1 MLNND
6 DPLLD
11 PNVQLNKQPSQQSP
25 ALGRREFVR
34 SATAAGISLGTL
46 PLLVAEAKGNQ
57 AASASSFPKSIIG
70 NYGSWAASLTEQPAL
85 SSFRRAK
92 TSNIDTW
99 RKQARDKTAELLA
112 APSIPLKPQMQVG
125 RRTQFDGLDIEHIT
139 WQLPYGRPTR
149 AVVLKPQGASGKL
162 PAVLGLHDH
171 GGKKY
176 FGLRKITTTDEPQH
190 PLMIEHQQ
198 EYYGGLAW
206 ANELAKRGYVVLV
219 HDTFAFAS
227 RRVMFE
233 DMSEIR
239 WGDCKTTGKS
249 DSDPEKRENIE
260 AYNSWASA
268 HEDIM
273 AKSLFCGGTTW
284 PGVVLAED
292 QAALSVLMAREDVEA
307 SRVGCAGLSGG
318 GLRTVYLGGMDDRIQ
333 CAICVGFMSTWRDF
347 LINKSYTHTWMT
359 YAPLLPRYLE
369 FPEILGQRVP
379 LPTMVQNCD
388 EDDLY
393 TVPEMQR
400 ADQILQEVY
409 SKSGMS
415 DRYSGK
421 FYEGGHKFDAAM
433 QRDAFEWFDRWLK

>member
-6 DPLLD
+6 HPLLD
-11 PNVQLNKQPSQQSP
+11 PNVQYNNQTSQQTP
-25 ALGRREFVR
+25 ALDRREFVR
-34 SATAAGISLGTL
+34 SASVVGMALGTL
-46 PLLVAEAKGNQ
+46 PLLGAKAIGNQ
-57 AASASSFPKSIIG
+57 AGASSLAQSIIG
-70 NYGSWAASLTEQPAL
+70 NYGNWAASLVQQPAL
-85 SSFRRAK
+85 SSFRQAK
-92 TSNIDTW
+92 YSNIDTW
-99 RKQARDKTAELLA
+99 RKEARDTTAELLA
-112 APSIPLKPQMQVG
+112 APTIAQTPQIQVD
-125 RRTQFDGLDIEHIT
+125 RRTQFDGLDIEHLT
-139 WQLPYGRPTR
+139 WQLPYGRPTH
-149 AVVLKPQGASGKL
+149 AVVLKPHGASGKL

-176 FGLRKITTTDEPQH
+176 FGLRKITKTDEHQH

-198 EYYGGLAW
+198 AYYGGLAW
-206 ANELAKRGYVVLV
+206 ANELAKRGYIVMV

-239 WGDCKTTGKS
+239 WGECKTTGKS
-249 DSDPEKRENIE
+249 DLDPEKPENIV
-260 AYNSWASA
+260 AYNTWASA

-333 CAICVGFMSTWRDF
+333 CAICVGFMSTWKDF
-347 LINKSYTHTWMT
+347 LLNKSYTHTWMT
-359 YAPLLPRYLE
+359 YAPLLPRYLD
-369 FPEILGQRVP
+369 FPEVLGLRVP
-379 LPTMVQNCD
+379 LPTMVQSCY
-388 EDDLY
+388 EDGLY

-409 SKSGMS
+409 AKSGMS

-421 FYEGGHKFDAAM
+421 FYEGGHKFDATM
-433 QRDAFEWFDRWLK
+433 QSDAFEWFDRWLK

>member
-1 MLNND
+1 MPNNEHQ
-6 DPLLD
+6 LLD
-11 PNVQLNKQPSQQSP
+11 PNVQFNKQTSQQTP
-25 ALGRREFVR
+25 ALDRREFVR
-34 SATAAGISLGTL
+34 SASVVGMALGTL
-46 PLLVAEAKGNQ
+46 PLLGTKAMGNQ
-57 AASASSFPKSIIG
+57 AGASSFAKSIIG
-70 NYGSWAASLTEQPAL
+70 NYGNWAASLMEQPAHA
-85 SSFRRAK
+85 SFRQAK
-92 TSNIDTW
+92 YSNIDTW
-99 RKQARDKTAELLA
+99 RKEARDTTAELLA
-112 APSIPLKPQMQVG
+112 APSMAQTPQMQVD

-139 WQLPYGRPTR
+139 WQLPYGRPTH
-149 AVVLKPQGASGKL
+149 AVVLKPHGASGKL

-176 FGLRKITTTDEPQH
+176 FGLRKITKTDEQQH

-198 EYYGGLAW
+198 AYYGGLAW
-206 ANELAKRGYVVLV
+206 ANELAKRGYIVMV

-249 DSDPEKRENIE
+249 DIDPEKPENIE
-260 AYNSWASA
+260 AYNTWASA

-333 CAICVGFMSTWRDF
+333 CAICVGFMSTWKDF
-347 LINKSYTHTWMT
+347 LLNKSYTHTWMT
-359 YAPLLPRYLE
+359 YAPLLPRYLD
-369 FPEILGQRVP
+369 FPEVLGLRVP
-379 LPTMVQNCD
+379 LPTMVQSCY
-388 EDDLY
+388 EDGLY

-409 SKSGMS
+409 AKSGMS